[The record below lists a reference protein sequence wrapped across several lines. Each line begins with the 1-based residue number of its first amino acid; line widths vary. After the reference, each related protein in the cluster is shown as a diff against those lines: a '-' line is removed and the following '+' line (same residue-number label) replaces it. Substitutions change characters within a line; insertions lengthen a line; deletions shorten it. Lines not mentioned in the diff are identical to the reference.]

1 MSAKVLV
8 LAGLAILIIGLV
20 IFRFRARVSTPH
32 IDPHA
37 AEEIEKAKRR

>member
-1 MSAKVLV
+1 MSAKVFWII
-8 LAGLAILIIGLV
+8 LAGLAILGIALIRYHAG
-20 IFRFRARVSTPH
+20 TNPQN